1 MRNFFFDLASNV
13 KGLQIEVPYFDIFLN
28 VSRRKQF
35 KSGIF
40 LEVWGYFE
48 RKLFTFLDIKK
59 NNIEI
64 KNASQKTFL
73 SYFINFSVFYSQNFE
88 DQ

>member
-1 MRNFFFDLASNV
+1 MRIFFFDLASNV
-13 KGLQIEVPYFDIFLN
+13 KELQIEVPYFDIFLN

-48 RKLFTFLDIKK
+48 RKLFTFLDTKK
-59 NNIEI
+59 NNIVQWPSGNFKGHLDIE
-64 KNASQKTFL
+64 NKTCEGQVSLF
-73 SYFINFSVFYSQNFE
+73 
-88 DQ
+88 